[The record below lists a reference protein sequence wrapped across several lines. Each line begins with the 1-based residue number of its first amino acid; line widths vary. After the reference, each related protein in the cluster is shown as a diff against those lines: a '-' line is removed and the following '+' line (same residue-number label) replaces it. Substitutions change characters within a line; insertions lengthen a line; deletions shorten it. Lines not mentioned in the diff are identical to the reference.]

1 MLSEWLTSRLNRLQP
16 EVIVSNRSFLWS
28 FGENEKRALSVQN
41 KLPMIEMPDFAAG
54 STIAD
59 ATIIQ
64 VASGQEHTAAVTD
77 TGLVLVCGHNQH

>member
-1 MLSEWLTSRLNRLQP
+1 
-16 EVIVSNRSFLWS
+16 
-28 FGENEKRALSVQN
+28 
-41 KLPMIEMPDFAAG
+41 MIEMPDFAAG